1 MEQSQISVKN
11 MERSTKKEIRAIVK
25 KNRREATPEQIREN
39 SNEICKQFLNLPEY
53 KEAKVVF
60 AYMDCKNEVETKMVI
75 EQCWRDGKTV
85 AVPKVFGE
93 IMKYYVI
100 TSYDDLEEGYFGIPE
115 PKHEMLQKIVCEDG
129 LMILP
134 GVAFDISRHRV
145 GYGGGFYDRY
155 LEAHPNMKK
164 IAFAFEFQMFEAVP
178 FEVFDRQPEKII
190 TEKRIII

>member
-1 MEQSQISVKN
+1 
-11 MERSTKKEIRAIVK
+11 MERSSKKEIRAEVK
-25 KNRREATPEQIREN
+25 KHRREATPEQIREK
-39 SNEICKQFLNLPEY
+39 SNAICEKFLNLPEF

-60 AYMDCKNEVETKMVI
+60 AYIDCKNEVETKKVI
-75 EQCWRDGKTV
+75 EQCWREGKTV
-85 AVPKVFGE
+85 AVPKVFGK

-100 TSYDDLEEGYFGIPE
+100 HSYDDLEEGYFGIPE
-115 PKHEMLQKIVCEDG
+115 PKFESLQEIVCEDG

-134 GVAFDISRHRV
+134 GVAFDVERHRV

-155 LEAHPNMKK
+155 LEDHPNMVK
-164 IAFAFEFQMFEAVP
+164 IAFAFEFQMFERVP